1 MFDKLLPC
9 LISIMEDNPALNW
22 LKNQAHWYEKND
34 YYDEKES
41 EFATS
46 VAAAAFVITSME
58 EAYKEHAK
66 RMREETKR
74 SRKKKTNPVIAKSE
88 VKRINRSFTQ
98 DLTIGGN

>member
-1 MFDKLLPC
+1 M
-9 LISIMEDNPALNW
+9 
-22 LKNQAHWYEKND
+22 D

-46 VAAAAFVITSME
+46 VAAAAFVIRAME
-58 EAYKEHAK
+58 EAYKENAK

-88 VKRINRSFTQ
+88 VKRINRSYTQ